1 MSRVKNDLP
10 FRFFSTQETLGGFKI
25 FETQN
30 SNDLVKSN
38 LILKEFFISGP
49 DEFKILLCL
58 NFNYITMWNILI
70 CIILIFPDVSK
81 TVSVKYY

>member
-10 FRFFSTQETLGGFKI
+10 FKFSPHRRHGGGVKI
-25 FETQN
+25 FEPQN

-70 CIILIFPDVSK
+70 CII
-81 TVSVKYY
+81 